1 MKLQM
6 QKKEILMRKNIT
18 SKTQDFYILL
28 AFILIT
34 VALLIAVSIYCCLIK
49 FGTKYLLPFRDTKIK
64 TNLY

>member
-1 MKLQM
+1 
-6 QKKEILMRKNIT
+6 MRKNVT